1 MMTAVPTTSSKM
13 KHHERIEKRL
23 GSIPNGT
30 KIDKG
35 VANKLLRDTPGRI
48 WYSNGRYGWST
59 RRATCYKFNSARAA
73 LYDIIEYFKEGG
85 Y

>member
-1 MMTAVPTTSSKM
+1 MT
-13 KHHERIEKRL
+13 HYERIKQRL
-23 GSIPNGT
+23 DSLPKGT
-30 KIDKG
+30 KIDKE

-59 RRATCYKFNSARAA
+59 RMAICYKFNSARAA
-73 LYDIIEYFKEGG
+73 LCDILEYFKEGG